1 MARLAHYLMASEWRA
16 ALIASALLFLPLL
29 SWAGASV
36 VGLYALRRGPQKAPL
51 VTGAPIA
58 VATVMTVGFG
68 DSAMLMV
75 LLLTVAL
82 AAVLHRTLSWI
93 AVLQVTLGLSIAL
106 VFVVGAVYEETLKG
120 LVAAIKQVVVGPEQ
134 LSALGLGGAAV
145 DAWMG
150 SLAVGALSFV
160 HMVSALMALVM
171 ARALQAQ
178 AYNPGGL
185 KAEFEAIRLA
195 PLFAVGCL
203 LLLVSGFLVGPWMV
217 RFSPV
222 AALPLMFAG
231 IALVHGLTGMRES
244 KGILIMFYAAMVFFT
259 PYLLLLLTFL
269 AVIDAFVDFRTRA
282 RQEPPQDDEDE

>member
-1 MARLAHYLMASEWRA
+1 MTRLAHYLMASEWRA
-16 ALIASALLFLPLL
+16 AVIASALLFLPLL

-36 VGLYALRRGPQKAPL
+36 VALYALRRGPQKAPL
-51 VTGAPIA
+51 VTGLPIV
-58 VATVMTVGFG
+58 VATVMAFGFG
-68 DSAMLMV
+68 DSAMLIV
-75 LLLTVAL
+75 LLVTVAL
-82 AAVLHRTLSWI
+82 AAVLHSTLSWI
-93 AVLQVTLGLSIAL
+93 AVLQIALGLSIAL
-106 VFVVGAVYEETLKG
+106 VFLVGAVYEEALRG
-120 LVAAIKQVVVGPEQ
+120 LVAAIKQVVAAPEQ
-134 LSALGLGGAAV
+134 LSALGVDLATI

-160 HMVSALMALVM
+160 HMVSALVALIV
-171 ARALQAQ
+171 ARAMQAQ

-185 KAEFEAIRLA
+185 KTEFEAIRLA

-203 LLLVSGFLVGPWMV
+203 LLMVSGFLVGPWMV

-244 KGILIMFYAAMVFFT
+244 KGLLIMFYAAMLFFT
-259 PYLLLLLTFL
+259 PYLLLLLAFL

-282 RQEPPQDDEDE
+282 RQEPPQDEDD

>member
-1 MARLAHYLMASEWRA
+1 MTRLAHYLMASEWRA
-16 ALIASALLFLPLL
+16 AVIASALLFLPLL

-36 VGLYALRRGPQKAPL
+36 VALYALRRGPQKAPL
-51 VTGAPIA
+51 VTGLPVVVAA
-58 VATVMTVGFG
+58 VMAFGFG
-68 DSAMLMV
+68 DSAMLIV
-75 LLLTVAL
+75 LLVTVAL
-82 AAVLHRTLSWI
+82 AAVLHSTLSWI
-93 AVLQVTLGLSIAL
+93 AVLQIALGLSIAL
-106 VFVVGAVYEETLKG
+106 VFLVGAVYEEALRG
-120 LVAAIKQVVVGPEQ
+120 LVAAIKQVVAAPEQ
-134 LSALGLGGAAV
+134 LSALGV
-145 DAWMG
+145 DVTTIDAWMG

-160 HMVSALMALVM
+160 HMVSALMALIV

-185 KAEFEAIRLA
+185 KTEFEAIRLA

-203 LLLVSGFLVGPWMV
+203 LLMVSGFLVGPWMV

-244 KGILIMFYAAMVFFT
+244 KGLLIMFYAAMLFFT
-259 PYLLLLLTFL
+259 PYLLLLLAFL

-282 RQEPPQDDEDE
+282 RQEPPQDEDD

>member
-1 MARLAHYLMASEWRA
+1 MTRLAHYLMASEWRA
-16 ALIASALLFLPLL
+16 AVIASALLFLPLL

-36 VGLYALRRGPQKAPL
+36 VALFALRRGPQKAPL
-51 VTGAPIA
+51 VTGLPIV
-58 VATVMTVGFG
+58 VATVMAFGFG
-68 DSAMLMV
+68 DSAMLIV
-75 LLLTVAL
+75 LLMTVAL
-82 AAVLHRTLSWI
+82 AAVLHSTLSWI
-93 AVLQVTLGLSIAL
+93 AVLQIALGLSIAL
-106 VFVVGAVYEETLKG
+106 VFLVGAVYEEALRG
-120 LVAAIKQVVVGPEQ
+120 LVAAIKQVVLAPEQ
-134 LSALGLGGAAV
+134 LSALGVDLATI

-160 HMVSALMALVM
+160 HMVSALMALIV
-171 ARALQAQ
+171 ARAMQAQ

-185 KAEFEAIRLA
+185 KTEFEAIRLA

-203 LLLVSGFLVGPWMV
+203 LLMVSGFLVGPWMV

-244 KGILIMFYAAMVFFT
+244 KGLLIMFYAAMLFFT
-259 PYLLLLLTFL
+259 PYLLLLLAFL

-282 RQEPPQDDEDE
+282 RQEPPQDEDD

>member
-1 MARLAHYLMASEWRA
+1 MTRLAHYLMASEWRA
-16 ALIASALLFLPLL
+16 AVIASALLFLPLL

-36 VGLYALRRGPQKAPL
+36 VALYALRRGPQKAPL
-51 VTGAPIA
+51 VTGLPIV
-58 VATVMTVGFG
+58 VATVMAFGFG
-68 DSAMLMV
+68 DSAMLIV
-75 LLLTVAL
+75 LLVTVAL
-82 AAVLHRTLSWI
+82 AAVLHSTLSWI
-93 AVLQVTLGLSIAL
+93 AVLQIALGLSIAL
-106 VFVVGAVYEETLKG
+106 VFLVGAVYEEALRG
-120 LVAAIKQVVVGPEQ
+120 LVAAIKQVVAAPEQ
-134 LSALGLGGAAV
+134 LSGLGVDLATI

-160 HMVSALMALVM
+160 HMVSALVALIV
-171 ARALQAQ
+171 ARAMQAQ

-185 KAEFEAIRLA
+185 KTEFEAIRLA

-203 LLLVSGFLVGPWMV
+203 LLMVSGFLVGPWMV

-244 KGILIMFYAAMVFFT
+244 KGLLIMFYAAMLFFT
-259 PYLLLLLTFL
+259 PYLLLLLAFL

-282 RQEPPQDDEDE
+282 RQEPPQDEDD

>member
-1 MARLAHYLMASEWRA
+1 MTRLAHYLMASEWRA
-16 ALIASALLFLPLL
+16 AVIASALLFLPLL

-36 VGLYALRRGPQKAPL
+36 VALFALRRGPQKSPL
-51 VTGAPIA
+51 VTGLPIV
-58 VATVMTVGFG
+58 VATVMAFGFG
-68 DSAMLMV
+68 DSAMLIV
-75 LLLTVAL
+75 LLITVAL
-82 AAVLHRTLSWI
+82 AAILHSTLSWI
-93 AVLQVTLGLSIAL
+93 AVLQIALALSIAL
-106 VFVVGAVYEETLKG
+106 VFLVGAVYEEALKG
-120 LVAAIKQVVVGPEQ
+120 LVAAIKQVVAGPDQ
-134 LSALGLGGAAV
+134 LSALGVDGATV

-160 HMVSALMALVM
+160 HMVSALMALIV
-171 ARALQAQ
+171 ARAMQAQ

-203 LLLVSGFLVGPWMV
+203 LLMVSGFLAGPWMV

-244 KGILIMFYAAMVFFT
+244 KGLLIMFYAAMLFFT
-259 PYLLLLLTFL
+259 PYLLLLLAFL

-282 RQEPPQDDEDE
+282 RQEPPQDEDE

>member
-1 MARLAHYLMASEWRA
+1 MTRLAHYLMASEWRA
-16 ALIASALLFLPLL
+16 AVIASALLFLPLL

-36 VGLYALRRGPQKAPL
+36 VALYALRRGPQKAPL
-51 VTGAPIA
+51 VTGLPIV
-58 VATVMTVGFG
+58 VATVMAFGFG
-68 DSAMLMV
+68 DSAMLIV
-75 LLLTVAL
+75 LLMTVAL
-82 AAVLHRTLSWI
+82 AAVLHSTLSWI
-93 AVLQVTLGLSIAL
+93 AVLQIALGLSIAL
-106 VFVVGAVYEETLKG
+106 VFLVGAVYEEALRG
-120 LVAAIKQVVVGPEQ
+120 LVTAIKQVVLAPEQ
-134 LSALGLGGAAV
+134 LSALGVDLTTI

-160 HMVSALMALVM
+160 HMVSALMALIV
-171 ARALQAQ
+171 ARAMQAQ

-185 KAEFEAIRLA
+185 KTEFEAIRLA

-203 LLLVSGFLVGPWMV
+203 LLMVSGFLVGPWMV

-244 KGILIMFYAAMVFFT
+244 KGLLIMFYAAMLFFT
-259 PYLLLLLTFL
+259 PYLLLLLAFL

-282 RQEPPQDDEDE
+282 RQEPPQDEDD

>member
-16 ALIASALLFLPLL
+16 ALIASVLLFLPLL

-51 VTGAPIA
+51 VTGLPLV
-58 VATVMTVGFG
+58 VATVMAFGFG
-68 DSAMLMV
+68 DSAMLIV
-75 LLLTVAL
+75 LLVTIAL
-82 AAVLHRTLSWI
+82 AAILHSTMSWMV
-93 AVLQVTLGLSIAL
+93 VLQIALALSIAL
-106 VFVVGAVYEETLKG
+106 VFVVGSVYEEVLKG
-120 LVAAIKQVVVGPEQ
+120 LVAAIKQVVAAPEQ
-134 LSALGLGGAAV
+134 LAALGVESAIV

-160 HMVSALMALVM
+160 HMVSGLMALVM

-185 KAEFEAIRLA
+185 KAEFEAIRLT

-203 LLLVSGFLVGPWMV
+203 LLMVSGFLVGPWMV

-231 IALVHGLTGMRES
+231 IALVHGLIGMRES
-244 KGILIMFYAAMVFFT
+244 KGLLVMFYAAMVFFT
-259 PYLLLLLTFL
+259 PYLLLLLAFL

-282 RQEPPQDDEDE
+282 RQEPPQDEDE